1 MDEQN
6 ELEPEQPQPSSQGA
20 STDLGPRPKPGGEQE
35 VGAPVPPYEGRQTEM
50 KEGYERHTEKV
61 FSGADDVPP
70 GPGREISDEERE
82 GVPPTDTEATSPLG
96 VGESINR
103 RGEDVVKQEGATDT
117 EATSPLGVGESINR
131 RGEDVVKQ
139 EGEAGREHAGT
150 KGPSDRPHGVSDERD
165 SSSVDPDE
173 TTSGGPAMP
182 AGDQGG

>member
-35 VGAPVPPYEGRQTEM
+35 VDAPVPPYEGRQTEM
-50 KEGYERHTEKV
+50 KEGYEGHTEKV

-70 GPGREISDEERE
+70 GPGREISGEERE

-103 RGEDVVKQEGATDT
+103 RGEDVVKQEG
-117 EATSPLGVGESINR
+117 
-131 RGEDVVKQ
+131 
-139 EGEAGREHAGT
+139 EAGREHAGA
-150 KGPSDRPHGVSDERD
+150 KGPTDRPHGVSDERD

-173 TTSGGPAMP
+173 TTSGGPTMP